1 MSETT
6 FLPWADRPEPSEYNA
21 FYAGYVRAVPDGDL
35 LPFMTDQLHRMQ
47 RLMAH
52 AGDGKADHRYAS
64 GKWTVREVL
73 GHVVDTEWVFGSR
86 LLRMARGDKAQLP
99 GMDQD
104 AFMAHSHVSDRSIS
118 SLVAEFSGLR
128 TAALVLMD
136 SLRPEVLMWNG
147 TASGFPI
154 SVRAQGWILAGHCE
168 HHLNILQER
177 YELQMPD

>member
-1 MSETT
+1 MPDPTSQ
-6 FLPWADRPEPSEYNA
+6 PWAVRPAPAEYNA
-21 FYAGYVRAVPDGDL
+21 FYQGYVSSVPDGDL
-35 LPFMTDQLHRMQ
+35 LPFLTDQLHRLQ

-52 AGDGKADHRYAS
+52 AGSEMADFQYAP

-73 GHVVDTEWVFGSR
+73 GHMVDTEWVFGSR

-104 AFMAHSHVSDRSIS
+104 TFMAHSHVGDRSIS
-118 SLVAEFSGLR
+118 SLMAEFSGLR
-128 TAALVLMD
+128 TAAMILMD
-136 SLRPEVLMWNG
+136 SLRPDVLSWTG

-154 SVRAQGWILAGHCE
+154 SVRAQGWILAGHCQ